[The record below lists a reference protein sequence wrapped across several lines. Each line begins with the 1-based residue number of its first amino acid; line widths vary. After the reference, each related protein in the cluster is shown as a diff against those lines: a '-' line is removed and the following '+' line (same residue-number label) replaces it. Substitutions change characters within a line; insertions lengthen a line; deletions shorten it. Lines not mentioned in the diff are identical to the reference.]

1 MISKLLNFILSPVRN
16 WLEVQCSF
24 NKTYKHIDSIL
35 QFYWIENNDPV
46 HIFSL
51 AGCKHD
57 LTD

>member
-1 MISKLLNFILSPVRN
+1 MRN

-51 AGCKHD
+51 AGCEHD